1 MDSFPSCVPTSCFD
15 TVFSLKIWLLNATR
29 GQGYPPSPAKPP
41 GALLS
46 SHPGTVDPLAPN
58 SATFTLISVFNPSV
72 SPPFCHPE
80 LRVSPASVRS
90 SSHPTSC
97 FSLELSDWEQGILL
111 QDPYPGNTQFHKATH
126 KEAKAINLP
135 SSLPTHTTVTQ
146 GQLQPYRVTHRHWHK
161 TSHTSWL
168 HRGHNRKHP
177 TEGTSYAVTYI
188 TVSERPWVQTH
199 MVIHKH
205 HTYTPNLILSHT
217 PHHGSLPLISVSLTP
232 TLSATSQ
239 KLYLQALWWQS
250 MVHSLSPT
258 HFGVTHI
265 TSFPLSLSLTHI
277 LNGFC
282 FRDTRISHTHRYTNT
297 ATAISLTHT
306 QYTLG
311 SPSHSD
317 THGLSY
323 NLTRSHQHA
332 FGLSHTH
339 TRPHDLSLSA
349 SPGAPHTCWPLTLGH
364 TRFPHTHQHALGL
377 SHSQSGLSLS
387 LTHTPALNTISPSQS
402 LPGPHTCWP
411 LTHRHIRFS
420 HTHTNTP
427 RSHSLCIF
435 HSPVLSL
442 THTPLQPPH
451 SPEPG
456 SSRGLDAP
464 ARASGKCSRSGRDGA
479 AALRPGLHGRVRA
492 ACLACPAPPRPR
504 AWTPDHPKQPRG
516 LPPEAS
522 HTHPK
527 DFGADAREQSAQAP
541 NLPGGRN
548 KGRG

>member
-297 ATAISLTHT
+297 AIAISLTHT

-387 LTHTPALNTISPSQS
+387 HTHPPSTRSLSLSPGAPHLLTSYTQAHPFLSHPHQHTPLALSLYFSQS
-402 LPGPHTCWP
+402 SLV
-411 LTHRHIRFS
+411 S
-420 HTHTNTP
+420 HTHA
-427 RSHSLCIF
+427 
-435 HSPVLSL
+435 
-442 THTPLQPPH
+442 
-451 SPEPG
+451 
-456 SSRGLDAP
+456 AP
-464 ARASGKCSRSGRDGA
+464 AAPQPRARFE
-479 AALRPGLHGRVRA
+479 
-492 ACLACPAPPRPR
+492 PRPR
-504 AWTPDHPKQPRG
+504 RTRAG
-516 LPPEAS
+516 LWEM
-522 HTHPK
+522 
-527 DFGADAREQSAQAP
+527 
-541 NLPGGRN
+541 
-548 KGRG
+548 